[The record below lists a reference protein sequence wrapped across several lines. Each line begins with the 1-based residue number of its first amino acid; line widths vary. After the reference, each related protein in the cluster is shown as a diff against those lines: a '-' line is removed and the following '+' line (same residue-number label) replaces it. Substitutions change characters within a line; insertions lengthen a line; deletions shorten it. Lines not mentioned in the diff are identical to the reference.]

1 MFLFL
6 QLAGA
11 FIVIHTCAI
20 TGICWGAKTTYRI
33 EELEHIQRAMT
44 MLQSDIDFLAMP
56 LPDALEE
63 IGKKSYYIIANL
75 FLKVA
80 NEMEKRKQEGGEE
93 IWKQEVLRWENTTY
107 LEKQDI
113 DAMIHFGTSIGYLD
127 IEQQK
132 ASIALLLHYIETTL
146 TQLQQK
152 NKQQQKLYT
161 SMGILGGMFIV
172 VILL

>member
-6 QLAGA
+6 KITGA
-11 FIVIHTCAI
+11 LIVIVTCAI

-33 EELEHIQRAMT
+33 EELEHMQRAMT
-44 MLQSDIDFLAMP
+44 MLQNNIDFLAMP

-75 FLKVA
+75 FLKTA
-80 NEMEKRKQEGGEE
+80 NEMEKRKGEGGEE
-93 IWKQEVLRWENTTY
+93 IWKQEVLHWQNTTY

-113 DAMIHFGTSIGYLD
+113 DAVIRFGTSIGYLD

-132 ASIALLLHYIETTL
+132 ASIILLLRYIETTL

-152 NKQQQKLYT
+152 KIQQQKLYT

>member
-11 FIVIHTCAI
+11 FIVILTCAI

-63 IGKKSYYIIANL
+63 PTVPPTSRQMKRL
-75 FLKVA
+75 F
-80 NEMEKRKQEGGEE
+80 
-93 IWKQEVLRWENTTY
+93 
-107 LEKQDI
+107 
-113 DAMIHFGTSIGYLD
+113 SIRVPFTRTCPRLPESFSTFTGR
-127 IEQQK
+127 
-132 ASIALLLHYIETTL
+132 SETTL
-146 TQLQQK
+146 PCSSELVPTEM
-152 NKQQQKLYT
+152 T
-161 SMGILGGMFIV
+161 TAHA
-172 VILL
+172 